1 MFYYEGKYFPNAV
14 RNFTTN
20 LVEDP
25 DDKNA
30 AIVVLSWV
38 PPSQDGL
45 LNNSYYEVKVSSVVI
60 GDHQHCRDYPE
71 KTLVL
76 PKVCSAVLL
85 F

>member
-1 MFYYEGKYFPNAV
+1 MFYYVGASFPNAV

-20 LVEDP
+20 YVEDP
-25 DDKNA
+25 NDKNA
-30 AIVVLSWV
+30 AIVMLSWV

-45 LNNSYYEVKVSSVVI
+45 LTNYEVKVSSVVI
-60 GDHQHCRDYPE
+60 GTHQHCRDYPE
-71 KTLVL
+71 KTLTL